1 MIYSKELEEM
11 CTVAKGVNHGPAPIP
26 EEGKWV
32 KAKEI
37 KDISGL
43 THGIGWCAPQQGACK
58 LTLNVKDGVIQEAL
72 IETIGC
78 SGMTHSAAMAGE
90 ILTGKTILE
99 ALNTDLV
106 CDAINTAMTLL
117 LVLPMEVL
125 MDHYWKKT
133 YAKKIPE
140 FTELVLQYYERWQNG
155 ELDMDEMKKDLWE
168 YGGVR
173 LEEREAE

>member
-1 MIYSKELEEM
+1 MNRAQRRRQEREANKTKTKTFNLTRDQLNRAVRQVTEEDL
-11 CTVAKGVNHGPAPIP
+11 NR
-26 EEGKWV
+26 
-32 KAKEI
+32 I
-37 KDISGL
+37 K
-43 THGIGWCAPQQGACK
+43 
-58 LTLNVKDGVIQEAL
+58 QEA
-72 IETIGC
+72 
-78 SGMTHSAAMAGE
+78 MD
-90 ILTGKTILE
+90 E
-99 ALNTDLV
+99 AV
-106 CDAINTAMTLL
+106 NTAMILL
-117 LVLPMEVL
+117 LTLPLEVL

>member
-1 MIYSKELEEM
+1 MGRAERRRLEREKSKQKTATYNL
-11 CTVAKGVNHGPAPIP
+11 T
-26 EEGKWV
+26 
-32 KAKEI
+32 KEQLDKLVEDQI
-37 KDISGL
+37 KDRL
-43 THGIGWCAPQQGACK
+43 K
-58 LTLNVKDGVIQEAL
+58 VVKKQ
-72 IETIGC
+72 
-78 SGMTHSAAMAGE
+78 AME
-90 ILTGKTILE
+90 
-99 ALNTDLV
+99 
-106 CDAINTAMTLL
+106 DAINTAMTLL

-125 MDHYWKKT
+125 MDHYWKKI

>member
-1 MIYSKELEEM
+1 ME
-11 CTVAKGVNHGPAPIP
+11 
-26 EEGKWV
+26 
-32 KAKEI
+32 
-37 KDISGL
+37 
-43 THGIGWCAPQQGACK
+43 
-58 LTLNVKDGVIQEAL
+58 
-72 IETIGC
+72 
-78 SGMTHSAAMAGE
+78 
-90 ILTGKTILE
+90 
-99 ALNTDLV
+99 
-106 CDAINTAMTLL
+106 DAINTAMTLL

-155 ELDMDEMKKDLWE
+155 ELDMNEMKKDLWE

>member
-1 MIYSKELEEM
+1 MGRAERRRLEKQ
-11 CTVAKGVNHGPAPIP
+11 KGKQVKTYNLTRSQLHNAVRQVT
-26 EEGKWV
+26 EEDLKR
-32 KAKEI
+32 I
-37 KDISGL
+37 K
-43 THGIGWCAPQQGACK
+43 
-58 LTLNVKDGVIQEAL
+58 QEA
-72 IETIGC
+72 
-78 SGMTHSAAMAGE
+78 MA
-90 ILTGKTILE
+90 
-99 ALNTDLV
+99 
-106 CDAINTAMTLL
+106 LL

-140 FTELVLQYYERWQNG
+140 FTELVLQYYELWQNG

>member
-1 MIYSKELEEM
+1 MGRAERRRLENQRGKQVK
-11 CTVAKGVNHGPAPIP
+11 TYNLTRAHLHNAVRQVT
-26 EEGKWV
+26 EGDLKR
-32 KAKEI
+32 I
-37 KDISGL
+37 K
-43 THGIGWCAPQQGACK
+43 
-58 LTLNVKDGVIQEAL
+58 QEAM
-72 IETIGC
+72 E
-78 SGMTHSAAMAGE
+78 
-90 ILTGKTILE
+90 
-99 ALNTDLV
+99 
-106 CDAINTAMTLL
+106 DAINTAMTLL

-133 YAKKIPE
+133 YVKKIPE

>member
-1 MIYSKELEEM
+1 MGRAERRRLEKQ
-11 CTVAKGVNHGPAPIP
+11 KGKQVKTYNLTRSQLHNAVRKVT
-26 EEGKWV
+26 EEDLKR
-32 KAKEI
+32 I
-37 KDISGL
+37 K
-43 THGIGWCAPQQGACK
+43 
-58 LTLNVKDGVIQEAL
+58 QEAM
-72 IETIGC
+72 E
-78 SGMTHSAAMAGE
+78 
-90 ILTGKTILE
+90 
-99 ALNTDLV
+99 
-106 CDAINTAMTLL
+106 DAINTAMALL

-140 FTELVLQYYERWQNG
+140 FTELVLQYYELWQNG

>member
-1 MIYSKELEEM
+1 MGRAERRRLEREKSKQKTAIYNLTKEQLDKLVEDQ
-11 CTVAKGVNHGPAPIP
+11 
-26 EEGKWV
+26 
-32 KAKEI
+32 I
-37 KDISGL
+37 KDRL
-43 THGIGWCAPQQGACK
+43 K
-58 LTLNVKDGVIQEAL
+58 VIKKQ
-72 IETIGC
+72 
-78 SGMTHSAAMAGE
+78 AME
-90 ILTGKTILE
+90 
-99 ALNTDLV
+99 
-106 CDAINTAMTLL
+106 DAITTAMTLL

-140 FTELVLQYYERWQNG
+140 FTELVLQYYECWQNG

>member
-1 MIYSKELEEM
+1 MRYKEDNDNRYRVNFMRATEE
-11 CTVAKGVNHGPAPIP
+11 
-26 EEGKWV
+26 
-32 KAKEI
+32 
-37 KDISGL
+37 
-43 THGIGWCAPQQGACK
+43 
-58 LTLNVKDGVIQEAL
+58 
-72 IETIGC
+72 
-78 SGMTHSAAMAGE
+78 
-90 ILTGKTILE
+90 
-99 ALNTDLV
+99 
-106 CDAINTAMTLL
+106 
-117 LVLPMEVL
+117 L

>member
-1 MIYSKELEEM
+1 MGRAERRRLEKQKGKQVKTYNLTRSQLHNAVRQLTAPGQYCYS
-11 CTVAKGVNHGPAPIP
+11 
-26 EEGKWV
+26 
-32 KAKEI
+32 
-37 KDISGL
+37 
-43 THGIGWCAPQQGACK
+43 
-58 LTLNVKDGVIQEAL
+58 
-72 IETIGC
+72 
-78 SGMTHSAAMAGE
+78 
-90 ILTGKTILE
+90 
-99 ALNTDLV
+99 
-106 CDAINTAMTLL
+106 
-117 LVLPMEVL
+117 

>member
-1 MIYSKELEEM
+1 MGRAERRRLEKQ
-11 CTVAKGVNHGPAPIP
+11 KGKQVKTYNLTRPQLHNAVRQVT
-26 EEGKWV
+26 EEDLKR
-32 KAKEI
+32 I
-37 KDISGL
+37 K
-43 THGIGWCAPQQGACK
+43 
-58 LTLNVKDGVIQEAL
+58 QE
-72 IETIGC
+72 
-78 SGMTHSAAMAGE
+78 
-90 ILTGKTILE
+90 
-99 ALNTDLV
+99 
-106 CDAINTAMTLL
+106 AMTLL

-155 ELDMDEMKKDLWE
+155 ELDMDEMKEDLWE